1 MIRCSNGVPTYTYR
15 LIELRAVLPW
25 LTAKRLDIALLAT
38 GLAAPRVMACRT
50 TKTFRLDL
58 VLAIPFSVSIIRK
71 LLFGYAK
78 VVQGGKVGGEH
89 SNSFINQFMV

>member
-15 LIELRAVLPW
+15 ATSRFS
-25 LTAKRLDIALLAT
+25 LADGET
-38 GLAAPRVMACRT
+38 PRYCTFGHKSSCTPRVMACRT

-58 VLAIPFSVSIIRK
+58 VLAIPFSVSKIRK

-89 SNSFINQFMV
+89 SNSFINLFMV